1 MVTVEQLRTSIK
13 QSKTRAIVF
22 DADNT
27 LFRTSEV
34 FFKNIAI
41 AADIMG
47 VERGLIDDCVMGI
60 RSEFNVNPI
69 IVHYAVMI
77 AAKQAGYTMEHKLVQ
92 EALAVIDG
100 IYTCKTEVFDGVFEL
115 LEMLMYTQA
124 DSYVATHATP
134 EYTESKIRQVGL
146 HGKFKKIY
154 NFNVLRPKSEQWDDF
169 FKETKTDP
177 LTSIVVGDDLRADLV
192 KPASRGA
199 RTYLVDN
206 GLGKTF
212 SPEAI
217 STAVGEIR
225 HQTVMVDYIGNLAT
239 VLVDKLTEI
248 E

>member
-41 AADIMG
+41 AANTIG
-47 VERGLIDDCVMGI
+47 VERRLIDDCVMGT

-69 IVHYAVMI
+69 IVHYAVML
-77 AAKQAGYTMEHKLVQ
+77 AAKQAGYNIEHKLVQ
-92 EALAVIDG
+92 EALTVIDD

-124 DSYVATHATP
+124 DLYLATHATP
-134 EYTESKIRQVGL
+134 EYTGSKIRQVGL
-146 HGKFKKIY
+146 HGKFKTIY
-154 NFNVLRPKSEQWDDF
+154 NFNVLRPKSAQWDDF
-169 FKETKTDP
+169 YKETRIDP
-177 LTSIVVGDDLRADLV
+177 LTSIVVGDDLRADVV
-192 KPASRGA
+192 KPAFLGSR
-199 RTYLVDN
+199 TCLVDN

-212 SPEAI
+212 SPETI
-217 STAVGEIR
+217 SANIGDVR
-225 HQTVMVDYIGNLAT
+225 YQPLMVDFIGNLAT
-239 VLVDKLTEI
+239 VLVDKLREI